1 MIHNLIILL
10 KSNLTVTKVKD
21 LVISN
26 KQKYE
31 NIYNTIHNSS
41 VHTKK
46 EESSEIQDI
55 SMKNELKNFLKKQLN
70 DDNYIGTSISSLEP
84 EILDSNTVFNNE
96 SNTFSE
102 FT

>member
-1 MIHNLIILL
+1 
-10 KSNLTVTKVKD
+10 VKD
-21 LVISN
+21 LVNSN

-31 NIYNTIHNSS
+31 NIYNTINNSS
-41 VHTKK
+41 VHSKK
-46 EESSEIQDI
+46 EEPSEIQDL

-70 DDNYIGTSISSLEP
+70 DDNIGTSISSLEP
-84 EILDSNTVFNNE
+84 EILDSNNIFNNE